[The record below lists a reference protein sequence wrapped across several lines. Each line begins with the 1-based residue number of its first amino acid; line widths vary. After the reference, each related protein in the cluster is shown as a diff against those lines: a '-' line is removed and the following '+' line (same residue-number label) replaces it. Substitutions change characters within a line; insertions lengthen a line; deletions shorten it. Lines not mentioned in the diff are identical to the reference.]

1 MKEVRKIVFP
11 GEVVCERKGKKLGKG
26 VYEFEGKVLS
36 KFLGIP
42 KESRDE
48 VDVIPLN
55 CVYLPKVGDKVIG
68 IIKSV
73 EISGWQVD
81 INSPYT
87 AFLPLGEGVREY
99 VDVTK
104 VDLSKFYDVGDVIF
118 CKVVNVPKNRI
129 VQVSMKYL
137 YTKKL
142 LGGTVIKIIP
152 SKVPRLIGKGGSMI
166 SLIKKLT
173 GCQMVPGENG
183 LIWVKG
189 ENVQKVIEAIS
200 LIEKE
205 SHFFGLTEKIKKML
219 SESSG

>member
-1 MKEVRKIVFP
+1 MNEARKIVLP
-11 GEVVCERKGKKLGKG
+11 GEIVCERKGRKLGRG
-26 VYEFEGKVLS
+26 VYEFEERVVS

-42 KESRDE
+42 KESKDE
-48 VDVIPLN
+48 VDVIPLT
-55 CVYLPKVGDKVIG
+55 CVYLPKVGDRVIG

-73 EISGWQVD
+73 EVSGWQVD

-87 AFLPLGEGVREY
+87 AFLPIGEGVREY
-99 VDVTK
+99 VDVSR

-118 CKVVNVPKNRI
+118 CKVTNVPKSKI

-142 LGGTVIKIIP
+142 VGGTIVKITP
-152 SKVPRLIGKGGSMI
+152 SKVPRLIGKRGSMI
-166 SLIKKLT
+166 NSIKKLT
-173 GCQMVPGENG
+173 GCQIIPGENG
-183 LIWVKG
+183 LVWVKG
-189 ENVQKVIEAIS
+189 ENIPKVIEAIS

-205 SHFFGLTEKIKKML
+205 SHFFGLTEKIKKIL

>member
-1 MKEVRKIVFP
+1 MREARKIVLP
-11 GEVVCERKGKKLGKG
+11 GEIVCKREGKKLGSG
-26 VYEFEGKVLS
+26 VYEFDGKVLS

-42 KESRDE
+42 KESKDE
-48 VDVIPLN
+48 VNVIPLN

-87 AFLPLGEGVREY
+87 AFLPLGEGVREF
-99 VDVTK
+99 VDVTR

-118 CKVVNVPKNRI
+118 CKITNVPKSRI
-129 VQVSMKYL
+129 VQVSM
-137 YTKKL
+137 
-142 LGGTVIKIIP
+142 VRIVP
-152 SKVPRLIGKGGSMI
+152 SKVPRVIGKGGSMI
-166 SLIKKLT
+166 NLIKKLT
-173 GCQMVPGENG
+173 GCQIVTGENG
-183 LIWVKG
+183 LIWIKG
-189 ENVQKVIEAIS
+189 EKVSKVIEALS
-200 LIEKE
+200 LIERE

>member
-1 MKEVRKIVFP
+1 MNEARRIVLP
-11 GEVVCERKGKKLGKG
+11 GEVVCERKGRKLGKG
-26 VYEFEGKVLS
+26 VYEVNKKVIS

-42 KESRDE
+42 KEDKNE
-48 VDVIPLN
+48 IDVIPLSG
-55 CVYLPKVGDKVIG
+55 VYLPKIGDRIIG
-68 IIKSV
+68 IIKGV
-73 EISGWQVD
+73 EISGWFVD

-99 VDVTK
+99 VDVNR
-104 VDLSKFYDVGDVIF
+104 VDLGKFYDVGDIIF
-118 CKVVNVPKNRI
+118 CRVINVTKSKI

-142 LGGTVIKIIP
+142 VNGSIIKITP

-166 SLIKKLT
+166 NLIKRVTK
-173 GCQMVPGENG
+173 CQIIPGENG

-189 ENVQKVIEAIS
+189 ENISKVIEAIS

-205 SHFFGLTEKIKKML
+205 SHLFGLTEKIKKL
-219 SESSG
+219 LGESSG

>member
-1 MKEVRKIVFP
+1 MREARKIVLP
-11 GEVVCERKGKKLGKG
+11 GEIVCKREGKKLGSG
-26 VYEFEGKVLS
+26 VYEFDGKVLS

-42 KESRDE
+42 KESKDE
-48 VDVIPLN
+48 VNVIPLN

-87 AFLPLGEGVREY
+87 AFLPLGEGVREF
-99 VDVTK
+99 VDVTR

-118 CKVVNVPKNRI
+118 CKITNVPKSRI

-142 LGGTVIKIIP
+142 LGGTIVRIIP
-152 SKVPRLIGKGGSMI
+152 SKVPRVIGKGGSMI
-166 SLIKKLT
+166 NLIKKLT
-173 GCQMVPGENG
+173 GCQIVTGENG
-183 LIWVKG
+183 LIWIKG
-189 ENVQKVIEAIS
+189 EKVSKVIEALS
-200 LIEKE
+200 LIERE